1 MEKVLTK
8 RNNME
13 ARRSNVSRRRF
24 TEKNQHTVWAE
35 PKKSGGYI
43 IYAGVKGTGKV
54 TSAYNYVSA
63 ENLGW
68 KLEKAKAKF
77 NHRSN

>member
-1 MEKVLTK
+1 
-8 RNNME
+8 ME

-24 TEKNQHTVWAE
+24 TEKNRHSVWAE

-43 IYAGVKGTGKV
+43 IYAGVKGTDQV
-54 TSAYNYVSA
+54 TIAGGAQSSATLDYN
-63 ENLGW
+63 LR
-68 KLEKAKAKF
+68 KAKAKF